1 MPPKKSKVSKTNVSK
16 SKQLAKDKKSSKTVL
31 KKNSDSSKESGESS
45 TEETEESMKISEK
58 STKRNTKAKE
68 KEVNKEVVK
77 NSKETVKK
85 PIVDSLKELTSK
97 NKRKANGNEEPIAK
111 KAKIDNK
118 PALNKVD
125 TNLNEIH
132 FDCDKLNAEGMKYNL
147 KISTWNVSGIR
158 AVIKKNGM
166 DYIIK
171 ENADIVALQE
181 TKCDTNKLPSE
192 VKVPGYHHYYT
203 DSKKAGYC
211 GVALY
216 TKEKPI
222 NVKYGLNN
230 SKLDEEGRLITAEYP
245 NFFLLNVYV
254 PNAGAKLITM
264 PKRLEWNEKFKLYVK
279 ELDKKKPVI
288 ICGDMNVAHQ
298 EIDLAN
304 PKTNTKNAG
313 FTKEE
318 RDGMTD
324 FLDQGF
330 VDTFRMLYPDKVGA
344 YTFWSYFANSRNKNI
359 GWRLDYFLLSERI
372 QNKVCDNIIRSS
384 VYGSDH
390 CPIVLYIN
398 L

>member
-1 MPPKKSKVSKTNVSK
+1 MPPKRRKVSKTNVSK
-16 SKQLAKDKKSSKTVL
+16 SKSAKDKKSFDIVS
-31 KKNSDSSKESGESS
+31 KKNSDSSKESEESS
-45 TEETEESMKISEK
+45 TEETEKSVKISEK
-58 STKRNTKAKE
+58 STKGNIKAKE
-68 KEVNKEVVK
+68 KEVVK

-85 PIVDSLKELTSK
+85 PLVDSLKEPVSK
-97 NKRKANGNEEPIAK
+97 NKRKANGNEEPVAK
-111 KAKIDNK
+111 KAKTDNK
-118 PALNKVD
+118 SALNKID
-125 TNLNEIH
+125 TNLSEIH
-132 FDCDKLNAEGMKYNL
+132 FDCDKLNAEGMKHNL
-147 KISTWNVSGIR
+147 KIITWNVSGIR
-158 AVIKKNGM
+158 ALIKKNGM
-166 DYIIK
+166 DYIVK

-192 VKVPGYHHYYT
+192 IKVPGYHHYYT
-203 DSKKAGYC
+203 DICILTTGKKAGYC

-245 NFFLLNVYV
+245 NLFLLNVYV

-330 VDTFRMLYPDKVGA
+330 VDTFRMLYPDKTGA
-344 YTFWSYFANSRNKNI
+344 YTFWSYFANARSKNI
-359 GWRLDYFLLSERI
+359 GW
-372 QNKVCDNIIRSS
+372 
-384 VYGSDH
+384 
-390 CPIVLYIN
+390 
-398 L
+398 

>member
-1 MPPKKSKVSKTNVSK
+1 MPPKRSKVLKTNVSK
-16 SKQLAKDKKSSKTVL
+16 SKLTKDKKSSDIVP
-31 KKNSDSSKESGESS
+31 KKNSDSNKEFGESS
-45 TEETEESMKISEK
+45 TEQIVESVKESEESIKK
-58 STKRNTKAKE
+58 HKKVTE
-68 KEVNKEVVK
+68 KELNNDTVK
-77 NSKETVKK
+77 NSKQAVKNS
-85 PIVDSLKELTSK
+85 VANFVKESVSK
-97 NKRKANGNEEPIAK
+97 NKRKANGNDEPVAK
-111 KAKIDNK
+111 KAKTENK
-118 PALNKVD
+118 PIINRTD
-125 TNLNEIH
+125 TNLNEIY
-132 FDCDKLNAEGMKYNL
+132 FDCDKLNTEGMKYNL

-166 DYIIK
+166 DYIVK

-181 TKCDTNKLPSE
+181 TKCNTNKLPSE
-192 VKVPGYHHYYT
+192 IKVPGYHHYYA

-222 NVKYGLNN
+222 NIKYGLNN
-230 SKLDEEGRLITAEYP
+230 SKFDEEGRLITAEYP

-254 PNAGAKLITM
+254 PNAGAKLVTL

-298 EIDLAN
+298 EIDLTN

-330 VDTFRMLYPDKVGA
+330 VDTFRMLYPDKTGA
-344 YTFWSYFANSRNKNI
+344 YTFWSYFANARSKNI
-359 GWRLDYFLLSERI
+359 GWRLDYFLVSERI
-372 QNKVCDNIIRSS
+372 QNKVCDNVIRSN

-390 CPIVLYIN
+390 CPVVLYVT